1 MNSEVDFV
9 SGTTRLYGI
18 VGDPI
23 AQVRSPEMITAVL
36 RQRGID
42 GIMMPMH
49 APRDDFAIVMTGLKA
64 MANLDGLVLTI
75 PFKAA
80 GVAHVDVLG
89 RQAALVGAI
98 NALARGADGS
108 WIGEVFDGTG
118 CVAGLKAAGHVLTG
132 KRVQLIGAGG
142 AGAAIGVAVGF
153 EKPACLR
160 IAELD
165 PARAEALA
173 ARIARIDPGIAVE
186 VGPPSVEEVDILLNA
201 TPVGM
206 LGDSRNPAG
215 TDRFPPE
222 LVVFDA
228 IVKPEDTPLLLAA
241 RRCGCRTVAG
251 RQMMLGQIGRIV
263 DFFQAPESALAV
275 ETSA

>member
-1 MNSEVDFV
+1 MNGEVDFV

-36 RQRGID
+36 RERGID
-42 GIMMPMH
+42 GILMPMH
-49 APRDDFAIVMTGLKA
+49 APRAAFDTVMAGLKA

-75 PFKAA
+75 PFKGA

-89 RQAALVGAI
+89 RQAEVVGAI
-98 NALARGADGS
+98 NALARGKDGR
-108 WIGEVFDGTG
+108 WIGEIFDGVG
-118 CVAGLKAAGHVLTG
+118 CVAGLKAAGHSLAG

-142 AGAAIGVAVGF
+142 AGAAVSVAVGF

-165 PARAEALA
+165 TARAEGLA
-173 ARIARIDPGIAVE
+173 AKLARIDPGIAVE
-186 VGPPSVEEVDILLNA
+186 IGSPVVEGMDFLLNA
-201 TPVGM
+201 SPVGM
-206 LGDSRNPAG
+206 LGDPRNPAG
-215 TDRFPPE
+215 TETFPPG

-228 IVKPEDTPLLLAA
+228 IVKPEETPLLAAA
-241 RRCGCRTVAG
+241 RRCGCRTVQG
-251 RQMMLGQIGRIV
+251 RQMMYGQIGRIV
-263 DFFQAPESALAV
+263 DFFQAPESALEQGAA
-275 ETSA
+275 T